1 MTVGGWTIHPRAG
14 QHGKRER
21 RGKGEEMAMTYSTGS
36 GRYEA
41 PPPNPD
47 PQVYGPQFPTYNN
60 PPSPSGA
67 REMSSL
73 LTVGVIILGVLS
85 FGLGVMPY
93 AQASVTG
100 QLPARSSQNFF
111 DNSGLGVGLIGLSLL
126 LAAALV
132 AAFGMLPSQ
141 PGNEAVVAGLSV
153 AGFVSL
159 VFLLLGLD
167 AVEAGVGLIL
177 ILVSSV
183 LQAALAVGSVL
194 LSSGI
199 VKSASSAPSGYAGQR
214 AFGLPQPFPQP
225 QAAYR
230 PAPGSVPAYGR
241 PPSPPAGTT
250 TQTTENTPNQ

>member
-1 MTVGGWTIHPRAG
+1 
-14 QHGKRER
+14 
-21 RGKGEEMAMTYSTGS
+21 MTYSTGS
-36 GRYEA
+36 GRYQA
-41 PPPNPD
+41 PAPNLD

-60 PPSPSGA
+60 PPSPSGGT
-67 REMSSL
+67 RLSSL

-100 QLPARSSQNFF
+100 QLPATNSENFF
-111 DNSGLGVGLIGLSLL
+111 DNIGLGVGLIGLALL

-132 AAFGMLPSQ
+132 AGFGMLPRQ

-159 VFLLLGLD
+159 VFLLLGLAD
-167 AVEAGVGLIL
+167 TLEAGVGLIL
-177 ILVSSV
+177 ILLSSV
-183 LQAALAVGSVL
+183 LQASLAVGSVL

-199 VKSASSAPSGYAGQR
+199 VTSAPSGYAGQR
-214 AFGLPQPFPQP
+214 AFGLAQPFPQP

-230 PAPGSVPAYGR
+230 PARGSVPAYGW
-241 PPSPPAGTT
+241 PPSRPAGTT

>member
-1 MTVGGWTIHPRAG
+1 
-14 QHGKRER
+14 
-21 RGKGEEMAMTYSTGS
+21 MTYWTGS

-47 PQVYGPQFPTYNN
+47 PQVYGPQPPTYNN
-60 PPSPSGA
+60 PPSLSGDT
-67 REMSSL
+67 RLSSL

-100 QLPARSSQNFF
+100 QLPATNSENFF
-111 DNSGLGVGLIGLSLL
+111 DNTGLGVGLIGLALL

-132 AAFGMLPSQ
+132 AAFGMLPRQ
-141 PGNEAVVAGLSV
+141 PGTAAVVAGLSV

-159 VFLLLGLD
+159 VFLLLGLVD
-167 AVEAGVGLIL
+167 TLEAGVGLIL
-177 ILVSSV
+177 ALVSSV
-183 LQAALAVGSVL
+183 LQASLAVGSVL

-199 VKSASSAPSGYAGQR
+199 VKSASSAPAGYADQR
-214 AFGLPQPFPQP
+214 AFAVPQPFPQP

-230 PAPGSVPAYGR
+230 PAPGSVPAYGP

>member
-1 MTVGGWTIHPRAG
+1 
-14 QHGKRER
+14 
-21 RGKGEEMAMTYSTGS
+21 MTYWTGS
-36 GRYEA
+36 GRYQA

-47 PQVYGPQFPTYNN
+47 PQAYGPQPPTYNN
-60 PPSPSGA
+60 PPSLSGDT
-67 REMSSL
+67 RLSSL

-85 FGLGVMPY
+85 FGLGAMPY

-100 QLPARSSQNFF
+100 QLPATNSENFF
-111 DNSGLGVGLIGLSLL
+111 DNTGLGVGLIGLALL

-132 AAFGMLPSQ
+132 AAFGMLPRQ
-141 PGNEAVVAGLSV
+141 PGTAAVVAGLSV

-159 VFLLLGLD
+159 VSLLLGLD

-177 ILVSSV
+177 ALVSSV

-199 VKSASSAPSGYAGQR
+199 VMSASSAPAGYADQR
-214 AFGLPQPFPQP
+214 AFALPQPFPQP

-230 PAPGSVPAYGR
+230 PAAGSVPAYGR

>member
-1 MTVGGWTIHPRAG
+1 
-14 QHGKRER
+14 
-21 RGKGEEMAMTYSTGS
+21 MTYSTGS

-41 PPPNPD
+41 PPPSPD
-47 PQVYGPQFPTYNN
+47 PQLYGRQPPTYNN
-60 PPSPSGA
+60 PPSPSGGT
-67 REMSSL
+67 RLSSL

-100 QLPARSSQNFF
+100 QLPATNSENFF
-111 DNSGLGVGLIGLSLL
+111 DNTGLGVGLIGLALL

-132 AAFGMLPSQ
+132 AAFGMLPRQ
-141 PGNEAVVAGLSV
+141 PGNAAVVAGLSV

-159 VFLLLGLD
+159 VFLLLGLVD
-167 AVEAGVGLIL
+167 TLEAGVGLIL
-177 ILVSSV
+177 ALVSSV

-199 VKSASSAPSGYAGQR
+199 VMSASSAPSGYAADQR
-214 AFGLPQPFPQP
+214 AFALPQPFPLP

-241 PPSPPAGTT
+241 PPSPAAGTT
-250 TQTTENTPNQ
+250 TQTTENTPN

>member
-1 MTVGGWTIHPRAG
+1 
-14 QHGKRER
+14 
-21 RGKGEEMAMTYSTGS
+21 MTYSTGS

-41 PPPNPD
+41 PAPNPD
-47 PQVYGPQFPTYNN
+47 PQVYRPQPPTYNN
-60 PPSPSGA
+60 PPSPSGGT
-67 REMSSL
+67 RLSSL

-100 QLPARSSQNFF
+100 QLPATNSENFF
-111 DNSGLGVGLIGLSLL
+111 DNTGLGVGLIGLALL

-132 AAFGMLPSQ
+132 AAFGMLPRQ

-159 VFLLLGLD
+159 VFLLLGLVD
-167 AVEAGVGLIL
+167 TLEAGVGLIL
-177 ILVSSV
+177 ALVSSV
-183 LQAALAVGSVL
+183 LQASLAVGSVL

-199 VKSASSAPSGYAGQR
+199 VMSAPSGYADQR
-214 AFGLPQPFPQP
+214 AFASPQPFAQP

-230 PAPGSVPAYGR
+230 PAPGSVPAYGV
-241 PPSPPAGTT
+241 PSPHVGTT
-250 TQTTENTPNQ
+250 TQTTGNTPSQ

>member
-1 MTVGGWTIHPRAG
+1 MDRSTRGPPAWQPR
-14 QHGKRER
+14 R
-21 RGKGEEMAMTYSTGS
+21 RGKDEETAISYSTGS

-47 PQVYGPQFPTYNN
+47 PRVYGPQPPTYNN
-60 PPSPSGA
+60 PPSPSGGT
-67 REMSSL
+67 RLSSL

-100 QLPARSSQNFF
+100 QLPATNSENFF
-111 DNSGLGVGLIGLSLL
+111 ANTGLGVGLIGLALL

-132 AAFGMLPSQ
+132 AAFGMLPRQ
-141 PGNEAVVAGLSV
+141 PGTEAVVAGLSV

-159 VFLLLGLD
+159 VFLLLGLAD
-167 AVEAGVGLIL
+167 TVEAGVGLIL
-177 ILVSSV
+177 ALVSSV

-199 VKSASSAPSGYAGQR
+199 VKSASSAPSGYADQR
-214 AFGLPQPFPQP
+214 AFAVPQPFPQP

-230 PAPGSVPAYGR
+230 PAAGSVPAYGR

>member
-1 MTVGGWTIHPRAG
+1 
-14 QHGKRER
+14 
-21 RGKGEEMAMTYSTGS
+21 MTYSSGS

-47 PQVYGPQFPTYNN
+47 PQVYGPQPPTYNN
-60 PPSPSGA
+60 PPSLSGDT
-67 REMSSL
+67 RLSSL

-100 QLPARSSQNFF
+100 QLPAT
-111 DNSGLGVGLIGLSLL
+111 NSENLRQHRARRRIDRP
-126 LAAALV
+126 A
-132 AAFGMLPSQ
+132 
-141 PGNEAVVAGLSV
+141 AVVAGLSV

-159 VFLLLGLD
+159 VFLLLGLVD
-167 AVEAGVGLIL
+167 TLEAGVGLIL
-177 ILVSSV
+177 ALVSSV
-183 LQAALAVGSVL
+183 LQASLAVGSVL

-199 VKSASSAPSGYAGQR
+199 VISASSTPAGYANRR
-214 AFGLPQPFPQP
+214 AFALPQPFPQP

-230 PAPGSVPAYGR
+230 PAPGSVPAFGR

>member
-1 MTVGGWTIHPRAG
+1 
-14 QHGKRER
+14 
-21 RGKGEEMAMTYSTGS
+21 MTYSSGS

-47 PQVYGPQFPTYNN
+47 PQVYGPQPTTYNN
-60 PPSPSGA
+60 PPSLSGDT
-67 REMSSL
+67 RLSSL

-100 QLPARSSQNFF
+100 QLPATNSENFF
-111 DNSGLGVGLIGLSLL
+111 DNTGLGVGLIGLALL

-132 AAFGMLPSQ
+132 AAFGLLPRQ
-141 PGNEAVVAGLSV
+141 PGNAAVVAGLSV

-159 VFLLLGLD
+159 VFLLLGLVD
-167 AVEAGVGLIL
+167 TLEAGVGLIL
-177 ILVSSV
+177 ALVSSV
-183 LQAALAVGSVL
+183 LQASLAVGSVL

-199 VKSASSAPSGYAGQR
+199 VMSAPSGYADQR
-214 AFGLPQPFPQP
+214 AFASPQPLAQP

-241 PPSPPAGTT
+241 PPSPHVGTT
-250 TQTTENTPNQ
+250 IQTTGNTPSQ